1 MIITTP
7 HDLPADKPRKR
18 SCGGGFKNLET
29 YYIEEAM
36 IITTPHDLPADKPR
50 KRSCGV
56 ALVIAFDMYCYVYIY
71 IHRKKHAPD
80 CTITMPHPRT

>member
-18 SCGGGFKNLET
+18 SCGGGFLKNLET
-29 YYIEEAM
+29 FHIEEAM

-56 ALVIAFDMYCYVYIY
+56 ALVIAFDVYCYAYI
-71 IHRKKHAPD
+71 
-80 CTITMPHPRT
+80 